1 VNSGKIFLSKETREH
16 NAEKGQRI
24 LSAQGALSEV
34 DGQTSSNHAGAAT
47 SYPGGG
53 SAGAVNG
60 NGM

>member
-1 VNSGKIFLSKETREH
+1 VNSGTLFLPKETREH
-16 NAEKGQRI
+16 NAKESKRI
-24 LSAQGALSEV
+24 LSAQGALSAV
-34 DGQTSSNHAGAAT
+34 DGQASDNHAGAVT